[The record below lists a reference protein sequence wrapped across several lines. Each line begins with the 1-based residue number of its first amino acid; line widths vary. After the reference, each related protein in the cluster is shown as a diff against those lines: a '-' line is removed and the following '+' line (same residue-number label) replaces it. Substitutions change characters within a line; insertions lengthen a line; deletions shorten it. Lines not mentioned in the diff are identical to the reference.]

1 MVASVVDLLC
11 VEFLF
16 SLFSPPSRFSLL
28 QLYLLYV
35 CLVYWYT
42 SPLPSATAQ
51 VPHLPFTVLKT
62 KEKYV
67 TKRCCYMRVHLSHL
81 CRFVV
86 AIVKH
91 VSLFY
96 RGCDCVFC
104 RPFFFVFAAVVA
116 IMKLPVALS
125 NAVVAEAALWAV
137 YNLAAGNAENKV
149 KLGSAGACKGG

>member
-1 MVASVVDLLC
+1 MIASVVDLLC

-51 VPHLPFTVLKT
+51 VPHLPYAVLET
-62 KEKYV
+62 KEKYD
-67 TKRCCYMRVHLSHL
+67 TKRCCYMRVRLFHL

-96 RGCDCVFC
+96 RCCDFVFC
-104 RPFFFVFAAVVA
+104 RPFVFAAVVA

-125 NAVVAEAALWAV
+125 NAAVAEAALWAV
-137 YNLAAGNAENKV
+137 YFLAAGNAENKV
-149 KLGSAGACKGG
+149 KLGSAGACEGG